1 MSWLSD
7 LMPVPL
13 AAPETPDLR
22 RARYRTVGSCVL
34 MAALVLFFGS
44 LRSAIG
50 ALALPLFV
58 AAATYALV
66 QGWLWLKAKNAAD
79 DAWLFRERDDVA

>member
-13 AAPETPDLR
+13 AAPETPELR
-22 RARYRTVGSCVL
+22 RARYRTVGSCLLV
-34 MAALVLFFGS
+34 AALVLFFGS

-50 ALALPLFV
+50 LLALPLV
-58 AAATYALV
+58 VGAATFALV

-79 DAWLFRERDDVA
+79 DAWLLREKDDVA